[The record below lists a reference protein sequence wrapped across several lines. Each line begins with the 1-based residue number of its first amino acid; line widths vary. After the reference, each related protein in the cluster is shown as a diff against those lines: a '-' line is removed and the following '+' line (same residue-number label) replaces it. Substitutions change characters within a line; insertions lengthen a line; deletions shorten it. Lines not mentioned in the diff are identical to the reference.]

1 MKTLEY
7 SLKLI
12 KSKEMLSLF
21 KKKTVEEISAT
32 HKQIQNTKNILL
44 TLKEDIKRANY
55 EESILF
61 KKPCQR

>member
-7 SLKLI
+7 NLKLT

-21 KKKTVEEISAT
+21 KKKKLRRNLCN

-55 EESILF
+55 EENII
-61 KKPCQR
+61 